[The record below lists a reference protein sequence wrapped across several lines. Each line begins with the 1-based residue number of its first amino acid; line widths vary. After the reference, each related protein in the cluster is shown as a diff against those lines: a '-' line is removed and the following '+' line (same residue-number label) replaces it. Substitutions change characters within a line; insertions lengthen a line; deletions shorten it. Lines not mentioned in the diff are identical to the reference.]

1 MVLAIGSLLAHAS
14 QRLRIRP
21 AMQAMVC
28 PLLLACLCGA
38 TLLRAHD
45 WRSKLDIAR
54 VATEGAP
61 ASGRAWTQLC
71 ASRFDA
77 GGGAIPGNPLLDEA
91 IATCS
96 KGADAAPNSLNT
108 LPPLVVLHTPPSPR
122 GPHAWQR
129 PPHHPP

>member
-1 MVLAIGSLLAHAS
+1 M
-14 QRLRIRP
+14 RISDWSSD
-21 AMQAMVC
+21 VC
-28 PLLLACLCGA
+28 SSD
-38 TLLRAHD
+38 LRAHD

-96 KGADAAPNSLNT
+96 KGADAAPNSLNNLT
-108 LPPLVVLHTPPSPR
+108 LLVVLKTLR
-122 GPHAWQR
+122 GDVGPQEIGR
-129 PPHHPP
+129 ESCRERVCQYV